1 MTRVTTRGVKGA
13 RFGSNRNNPLAAR
26 NSLWALFF
34 LMGIVSMAWVPRI
47 PEIKRSLQL
56 SDGVFGLVLISSS
69 VGAALGAQFAGR
81 LIHRFGSRNVTAIA
95 QFVMPSGL
103 IIVSQA
109 ETVEALVLGLFILG
123 AGYSSIDVAVNS
135 QAIVVEKLLVRRYMS
150 SFHGAWSAGAF
161 ATTAFGGL
169 IANRLTP
176 SENLFL
182 VAVVAIALY
191 LPSSFFLLDGEHDE
205 HQGSTDG
212 EPNRVPWRGKLVL
225 PLWLMGAGSV
235 GALIAEGSASDWG
248 GILLEDHFSIEK
260 GLSASAFA
268 AFAFAMI
275 ISRFVGDR
283 LYARFGM
290 YETVTFLAIGSSV
303 IWLASIMA
311 AWSVSDQSSSIALLV
326 IVIGFFVAGFGVGPV
341 FPAFMLA
348 AGTVPGIPSSVGIA
362 RVALLG
368 IAGYFAGPTITG
380 LISEATSL
388 PIAMIYP
395 IAMLALGVLMALSLK
410 GMGTEGTNR
419 EAGGS
424 GNA

>member
-1 MTRVTTRGVKGA
+1 MTNVMKQRIG
-13 RFGSNRNNPLAAR
+13 FGIKNICSRKNSAHAAR
-26 NSLWALFF
+26 NSLWGLFF

-47 PEIKRSLQL
+47 PEIKRNLEL
-56 SDGVFGLVLISSS
+56 SDGFFGLVLISSS

-81 LIHRFGSRNVTAIA
+81 LIHRFGSRNVTLVA

-109 ETVEALVLGLFILG
+109 GNVEALVLGLFILG
-123 AGYSSIDVAVNS
+123 AGYSSIDVSVNS
-135 QAIVVEKLLVRRYMS
+135 QAIVVEKLLSKRYMS

-161 ATTAFGGL
+161 ATTAFGGAISNVLTPGENLLL
-169 IANRLTP
+169 IAVT
-176 SENLFL
+176 
-182 VAVVAIALY
+182 AIVLY
-191 LPSSFFLLDGEHDE
+191 IPASFFLLDGHHDE
-205 HQGSTDG
+205 HRGATDG
-212 EPNRVPWRGKLVL
+212 EPNRVPWSGKLVL

-260 GLSASAFA
+260 GLSAAAFA

-275 ISRFVGDR
+275 ISRFIGDR

-290 YETVTFLAIGSSV
+290 YESVAFLAIGSSF
-303 IWLASIMA
+303 IWLTSIMA
-311 AWSVSDQSSSIALLV
+311 AWFLSDQSSSLALLV
-326 IVIGFFVAGFGVGPV
+326 VVVGFFVAGFGIGPV

-348 AGTVPGIPSSVGIA
+348 AGTVKGIPASVGIA

-368 IAGYFAGPTITG
+368 IAGYFVGPTITG

-395 IAMLALGVLMALSLK
+395 VAMLGLGGVMALTLK
-410 GMGTEGTNR
+410 KMNAGNGGEGKD
-419 EAGGS
+419 A
-424 GNA
+424 

>member
-1 MTRVTTRGVKGA
+1 MSQGIESSSPLEGY
-13 RFGSNRNNPLAAR
+13 RFGSRKNSPRSAR

-47 PEIKRSLQL
+47 PEIKRTLEL
-56 SDGVFGLVLISSS
+56 SDGVFGMVLISSS
-69 VGAALGAQFAGR
+69 LGAALGAQFAGR
-81 LIHRFGSRNVTAIA
+81 LIHRFGSRNVTSIA

-103 IIVSQA
+103 IIVSQSG
-109 ETVEALVLGLFILG
+109 TVETLVMGLFVLG
-123 AGYSSIDVAVNS
+123 AGYSSIDVSVNS
-135 QAIVVEKLLVRRYMS
+135 QAIVVEKLLSKRYMS

-161 ATTAFGGL
+161 TTTAFGGL
-169 IANRLTP
+169 ISNLLTP
-176 SENLFL
+176 GENLLL
-182 VAVVAIALY
+182 VAVIATALY
-191 LPSSFFLLDGEHDE
+191 LPSSYFLLDGKNDE

-212 EPNRVPWRGKLVL
+212 EPNKVPWSGKLVI

-283 LYARFGM
+283 LYTRFGM
-290 YETVTFLAIGSSV
+290 YETVTFLAIGSSM
-303 IWLASIMA
+303 IWLISIFA
-311 AWSVSDQSSSIALLV
+311 AWSVSDDSTSLALV
-326 IVIGFFVAGFGVGPV
+326 IAVIGFFAAGFGIGPV

-348 AGTVPGIPSSVGIA
+348 AGTLSGIPSSVGIA

-368 IAGYFAGPTITG
+368 IAGYFVGPTVTG
-380 LISEATSL
+380 LISEVTSL

-395 IAMLALGVLMALSLK
+395 VSMLALGGLMALTLRK
-410 GMGTEGTNR
+410 MNVKRIGE
-419 EAGGS
+419 
-424 GNA
+424 

>member
-1 MTRVTTRGVKGA
+1 
-13 RFGSNRNNPLAAR
+13 
-26 NSLWALFF
+26 
-34 LMGIVSMAWVPRI
+34 MAWVPRI
-47 PEIKRSLQL
+47 PEIKRALDL
-56 SDGVFGLVLISSS
+56 SDGHFGLVLISSS

-81 LIHRFGSRNVTAIA
+81 LIHRFGSRNVTSVA

-109 ETVEALVLGLFILG
+109 ENVMTLVVGLFVLG
-123 AGYSSIDVAVNS
+123 AGYSSIDVSVNS
-135 QAIVVEKLLVRRYMS
+135 QAIVVEKLLSKRYMS

-169 IANRLTP
+169 IANVLTP
-176 SENLFL
+176 SENLLL
-182 VAVVAIALY
+182 VAVTAIALY
-191 LPSSFFLLDGEHDE
+191 LPSSFFLLDGQNDE
-205 HQGSTDG
+205 HQGVTDG
-212 EPNRVPWRGKLVL
+212 EPNKVPWSGKLVV

-275 ISRFVGDR
+275 ISRFIGDR

-290 YETVTFLAIGSSV
+290 YESVTFLAIGSSL
-303 IWLASIMA
+303 IWLTSIMT
-311 AWSVSDQSSSIALLV
+311 AWSVSDRSSSLTLAI
-326 IVIGFFVAGFGVGPV
+326 IVVGFFVAGFGIGPV

-368 IAGYFAGPTITG
+368 IAGYFVGPTITG

-395 IAMLALGVLMALSLK
+395 VAMLALGGLMALALSK
-410 GMGTEGTNR
+410 MNVR
-419 EAGGS
+419 KDV
-424 GNA
+424 

>member
-1 MTRVTTRGVKGA
+1 
-13 RFGSNRNNPLAAR
+13 
-26 NSLWALFF
+26 
-34 LMGIVSMAWVPRI
+34 MAWVPRI
-47 PEIKRSLQL
+47 PEIKRALDL
-56 SDGVFGLVLISSS
+56 SDGHFGLVLISSS

-81 LIHRFGSRNVTAIA
+81 LIHRFGSRNVTSVA

-109 ETVEALVLGLFILG
+109 ENVMTLVVGLFVLG
-123 AGYSSIDVAVNS
+123 AGYSSIDVSVNS
-135 QAIVVEKLLVRRYMS
+135 QAIVVEKLLSKRYMS

-169 IANRLTP
+169 IANVLTP
-176 SENLFL
+176 SENLLL
-182 VAVVAIALY
+182 VAVTAIALY
-191 LPSSFFLLDGEHDE
+191 LPSSFFLLDGQNDE
-205 HQGSTDG
+205 HQGVTDG
-212 EPNRVPWRGKLVL
+212 EPNKVPWSGKLVV

-275 ISRFVGDR
+275 ISRFIGDR

-290 YETVTFLAIGSSV
+290 YESVTFLAIGSSL
-303 IWLASIMA
+303 IWLTSIMT
-311 AWSVSDQSSSIALLV
+311 AWSVSDRSSSLTLAV
-326 IVIGFFVAGFGVGPV
+326 IVVGFFVAGFGIGPV

-368 IAGYFAGPTITG
+368 IAGYFVGPTITG

-395 IAMLALGVLMALSLK
+395 VAMLALGGLMALALSK
-410 GMGTEGTNR
+410 MNVR
-419 EAGGS
+419 KDV
-424 GNA
+424 